1 MLTCPANTPPR
12 SRRCRVEARALAS
25 LPTATSG
32 VRARGGR
39 TVSAALPVRRSA
51 TALNVP
57 PAPVVGA
64 ATYLKLFATALVWGA
79 TWIAGRVAVGEASP
93 LTVASWRFLL
103 ATLALGALVVVREG
117 RPRWSRT
124 DWLTLAALGASG
136 IFLYNLCF
144 LYGLQLIEAGRGA
157 LVVALTPAVIA
168 TGDWLLFGAPMSAGK
183 AAGIGI
189 AMFGCLVVVTNGN
202 PHLLL
207 AGQIGLGEWLII
219 GCSVLWA
226 VYTFIGRR
234 GTCSLSPLA
243 MTFGASLTGWLM
255 LSGAA
260 LFEGSLFAVGQT
272 TWRGWIAVAFLGL
285 CGTALAFTWY
295 AEGVQR
301 IGATRSAAFIN
312 LVPLS
317 AVILGALLLDER
329 LSLAVLVGGALVITG
344 VIITNRAAASR
355 ATAANSKEKTA

>member
-1 MLTCPANTPPR
+1 MKAHPEQA
-12 SRRCRVEARALAS
+12 AS
-25 LPTATSG
+25 LATH
-32 VRARGGR
+32 
-39 TVSAALPVRRSA
+39 
-51 TALNVP
+51 
-57 PAPVVGA
+57 
-64 ATYLKLFATALVWGA
+64 LKLLATALVWGA

-93 LTVASWRFLL
+93 LAVASWRFLL
-103 ATLALGALVVVREG
+103 AALALGALVVLREG
-117 RPRWSRT
+117 RPRWSRN

-144 LYGLQLIEAGRGA
+144 LYGLRLIEAGRGA

-183 AAGIGI
+183 AAGIAI
-189 AMFGCLVVVTNGN
+189 AMVGCLVVVTNGA
-202 PHLLL
+202 PQLLF
-207 AGQIGLGEWLII
+207 AGQVGPGEWLII

-234 GTCSLSPLA
+234 ATRSLSPLA
-243 MTFGASLTGWLM
+243 MTFGASLAGWLM
-255 LSGAA
+255 LTVAA
-260 LFEGSLFAVGQT
+260 LCQGSLFALGET

-312 LVPLS
+312 LVPVS

-329 LSLAVLVGGALVITG
+329 LGVAVLGGGALVITG
-344 VIITNRAAASR
+344 VIITNRAAACR
-355 ATAANSKEKTA
+355 VAAANSKEKTA

>member
-1 MLTCPANTPPR
+1 L
-12 SRRCRVEARALAS
+12 V
-25 LPTATSG
+25 
-32 VRARGGR
+32 
-39 TVSAALPVRRSA
+39 
-51 TALNVP
+51 TALGVSLVQ
-57 PAPVVGA
+57 AQGA
-64 ATYLKLFATALVWGA
+64 KVIK
-79 TWIAGRVAVGEASP
+79 IASQSP
-93 LTVASWRFLL
+93 LSGGQSV
-103 ATLALGALVVVREG
+103 LGVGLRNGTELG
-117 RPRWSRT
+117 G
-124 DWLTLAALGASG
+124 TLAA
-136 IFLYNLCF
+136 
-144 LYGLQLIEAGRGA
+144 
-157 LVVALTPAVIA
+157 P
-168 TGDWLLFGAPMSAGK
+168 LL
-183 AAGIGI
+183 
-189 AMFGCLVVVTNGN
+189 
-202 PHLLL
+202 
-207 AGQIGLGEWLII
+207 
-219 GCSVLWA
+219 
-226 VYTFIGRR
+226 
-234 GTCSLSPLA
+234 LA